1 MGSRVLLSLI
11 AGAILLTAC
20 GGDDTDDSG
29 AVRPDGA
36 GGQEASARLDELAAQ
51 MLLTL
56 DDLPAGVVE
65 DLSDDESSEDDAADR
80 CDDPA
85 RQAEVIGEAESK
97 TFASTDQ
104 FLEIDH
110 AVEIF
115 TSAEAASR
123 NFEGVSEL
131 GRCVTE
137 VLNGGELDTDEVAF
151 TNFRFEPLAA
161 PDQGDESAA
170 YRLSGSIIVLEAGVE
185 LPAHFDLIGAR
196 TGRVFTQ
203 LRVVSSPGPPEAELE
218 RSLLSTALDRAMG
231 LAP

>member
-1 MGSRVLLSLI
+1 MFV
-11 AGAILLTAC
+11 AILLAAC
-20 GGDDTDDSG
+20 GGGDDADDPGAERSG
-29 AVRPDGA
+29 E
-36 GGQEASARLDELAAQ
+36 GGQAASARVDDLAAQ

-56 DDLPAGVVE
+56 GDLPAGLVE
-65 DLSDDESSEDDAADR
+65 DLNDDESSEADAADR

-85 RQAEVIGEAESK
+85 RQAEVIGEAESN
-97 TFASTDQ
+97 TFASADQ

-115 TSAEAASR
+115 TSAEAASK
-123 NFEGVSEL
+123 NFEGVSEI
-131 GRCVTE
+131 GRCVIE

-151 TNFRFEPLAA
+151 ANFRFGPLAA
-161 PDQGDESAA
+161 PDLGDESAG

-185 LPAHFDLIGAR
+185 FPAHFDLIGAR

-218 RSLLSTALDRAMG
+218 RSLLSAALDRAMG